1 MKLLIDAGNHRLK
14 WAVTRAAG
22 RDPIRDSG
30 LDIGDAVAIDR
41 NAPAELHAALTAAWA
56 GLEPAA
62 VWASCVAGPA
72 VEKVITAVAGRV
84 WNLQPAFIAS
94 PARQAGVV
102 NSYPQ
107 PARLG
112 GDRWAA
118 LVGARRMFPR
128 RAVIVVDAGSA
139 VTVDAVDAGGVF
151 RGGVILPGARAMLE
165 ALRRQTANLG
175 GPGDDGDSDSDGA
188 GTGDSA
194 GDGDGAGE
202 SDCAAPGPAAADV
215 ADATGVAPTVAATVA
230 TALATDTQAA
240 VAGGAWLAVAGGV
253 DRAVAA
259 QRAALQSDGTVI
271 VTGGDA
277 GRLAELLSAGAECA
291 PDLVLRGLAVIAA
304 QSA

>member
-139 VTVDAVDAGGVF
+139 VTVDALDAGGVF
-151 RGGVILPGARAMLE
+151 RGGVILPGARAMRE

-175 GPGDDGDSDSDGA
+175 GPGDGDSDSDGA
-188 GTGDSA
+188 G
-194 GDGDGAGE
+194 DGAGE
-202 SDCAAPGPAAADV
+202 NDCAAPGSATADVADV
-215 ADATGVAPTVAATVA
+215 ADATEVAPTVAASVA

-253 DRAVAA
+253 ERAVAA
-259 QRAALQSDGTVI
+259 QRAALQSECTVI

>member
-22 RDPIRDSG
+22 RDTNRDSAPDSG
-30 LDIGDAVAIDR
+30 LDIGDAVAIER
-41 NAPAELHAALTAAWA
+41 NSPAELHAALTAAWA

-72 VEKVITAVAGRV
+72 VEKIIAAVAGRV

-139 VTVDAVDAGGVF
+139 VTVDALDAGGVF
-151 RGGVILPGARAMLE
+151 RGGIILPGARAMRE

-175 GPGDDGDSDSDGA
+175 GPGDDGDSDSAGA
-188 GTGDSA
+188 GA
-194 GDGDGAGE
+194 GDGAGE
-202 SDCAAPGPAAADV
+202 NDCAAPGPAAADV
-215 ADATGVAPTVAATVA
+215 ADATEVAPTVAATLA

-240 VAGGAWLAVAGGV
+240 VAGGAWLALAGGV
-253 DRAVAA
+253 ERAVAA
-259 QRAALQSDGTVI
+259 QLAALQSECTVI

-277 GRLAELLSAGAECA
+277 GRLAQLLSAGAECA

-304 QSA
+304 QSS

>member
-14 WAVTRAAG
+14 WAVTRAPIPDSGLDSG
-22 RDPIRDSG
+22 RGTNRDSG
-30 LDIGDAVAIDR
+30 LDIGEAVTIDR
-41 NAPAELHAALTAAWA
+41 NAPAELHAALAAAWA

-139 VTVDAVDAGGVF
+139 VTVDALDAGGVF
-151 RGGVILPGARAMLE
+151 RGGVILPGARAMRE

-175 GPGDDGDSDSDGA
+175 GPGDGDSDSDGA
-188 GTGDSA
+188 G
-194 GDGDGAGE
+194 E
-202 SDCAAPGPAAADV
+202 NDCAAPGPDVADV
-215 ADATGVAPTVAATVA
+215 ADATGVAPTVATAIA

-253 DRAVAA
+253 ERAVAA
-259 QRAALQSDGTVI
+259 QLAALQSECTVI

-277 GRLAELLSAGAECA
+277 GRLAQLLSAGAECA

-304 QSA
+304 QSS

>member
-14 WAVTRAAG
+14 WAVTRATG
-22 RDPIRDSG
+22 RDINRDTGRDTG
-30 LDIGDAVAIDR
+30 LDIGDAVTIDR

-139 VTVDAVDAGGVF
+139 VTVDALDAGGVF
-151 RGGVILPGARAMLE
+151 RGGVILPGARAMRE
-165 ALRRQTANLG
+165 ALRRQTANIC
-175 GPGDDGDSDSDGA
+175 GPGDDGDSDGA
-188 GTGDSA
+188 GDGV
-194 GDGDGAGE
+194 GDGAGE
-202 SDCAAPGPAAADV
+202 NDCATPGPAVADV
-215 ADATGVAPTVAATVA
+215 AAATEVAPTVAATVA

-259 QRAALQSDGTVI
+259 QRAALQSGGTVI

-304 QSA
+304 QSS